1 MTIEQKPDLQS
12 GNRVEATKL
21 HSWTVEEFDDYPLIV
36 EPGDQGSVDEIL
48 DEEKSVYVTWDK
60 DEFPHKKK
68 SLSFQEALT
77 LKKIEEKAN
86 Q

>member
-1 MTIEQKPDLQS
+1 
-12 GNRVEATKL
+12 
-21 HSWTVEEFDDYPLIV
+21 
-36 EPGDQGSVDEIL
+36 L

-60 DEFPHKKK
+60 DEFPHKRK

-86 Q
+86 E